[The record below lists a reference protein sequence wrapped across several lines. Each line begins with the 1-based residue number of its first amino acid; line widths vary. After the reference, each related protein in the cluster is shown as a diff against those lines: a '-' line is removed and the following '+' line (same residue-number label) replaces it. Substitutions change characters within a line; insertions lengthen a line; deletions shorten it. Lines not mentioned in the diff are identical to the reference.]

1 MMRNE
6 FPNERHYELLSRDF
20 SNIDQDIT
28 KSYLEYI
35 LVCQKTMAKI
45 ESYLSKIEMTNSQ
58 FLILLCLY
66 TNDKKIDNITS
77 ISKKLG
83 ISNVTVSNVVKTLQI
98 KGLVEKQ
105 RLKEDK
111 RFSRVVLNEK
121 GRDFMKNFIPEYYSK
136 YKELFKTFDRD
147 ELLQLQFLISK
158 LNLAIDSMSGKEKFW
173 W

>member
-1 MMRNE
+1 MKTK
-6 FPNERHYELLSRDF
+6 FPSEKHYELLAKDF
-20 SNIDQDIT
+20 PSVDSDIT

-35 LVCQKTMAKI
+35 LICQKTIAKI

-66 TNDKKIDNITS
+66 VSDKNIDNITN

-105 RLKEDK
+105 KLKEDK
-111 RFSRVVLNEK
+111 RFSRVVLNKK
-121 GRDFMKNFIPEYYSK
+121 GKDFMKNFIPEYYSK
-136 YKELFKTFDRD
+136 YKGLFKEFDKE
-147 ELLQLQFLISK
+147 ELLQLQFLIVK
-158 LNLAIDSMSGKEKFW
+158 LNLAIESMSGKEKFW

>member
-1 MMRNE
+1 MKTK
-6 FPNERHYELLSRDF
+6 FPSEKHYELLAKDF
-20 SNIDQDIT
+20 PSVDSDIT

-35 LVCQKTMAKI
+35 LICQKSIAKI

-66 TNDKKIDNITS
+66 VSDKNIDNVTS
-77 ISKKLG
+77 ISEKLG
-83 ISNVTVSNVVKTLQI
+83 ISNVTVSNVVKTLQM
-98 KGLVEKQ
+98 KGLVEKKK
-105 RLKEDK
+105 LKEDK
-111 RFSRVVLNEK
+111 RFSRIVLNKK
-121 GRDFMKNFIPEYYSK
+121 GKNFMENFIPEYYSK
-136 YKELFKTFDRD
+136 YEGLFEKFDKD

>member
-1 MMRNE
+1 MKNK
-6 FPNERHYELLSRDF
+6 FPSEKHYELLAEDF
-20 SNIDQDIT
+20 PDIDEDIT
-28 KSYLEYI
+28 KSYLEFI
-35 LVCQKTMAKI
+35 LICQKTIAKI

-66 TNDKKIDNITS
+66 MNDKKIDNITS

-121 GRDFMKNFIPEYYSK
+121 GRDFVKNFIPEYYSK
-136 YKELFKTFDRD
+136 YKELFKTFDKD

-158 LNLAIDSMSGKEKFW
+158 LNLAIDLMSRKEKFW

>member
-1 MMRNE
+1 MKTK
-6 FPNERHYELLSRDF
+6 FPSEKHYELLAKDF
-20 SNIDQDIT
+20 PSVDSDIT

-35 LVCQKTMAKI
+35 LICQKTIAKI

-66 TNDKKIDNITS
+66 VSDKNIDNITN

-98 KGLVEKQ
+98 KGLVERKK
-105 RLKEDK
+105 LKEDK
-111 RFSRVVLNEK
+111 RFSCIVLNKK
-121 GRDFMKNFIPEYYSK
+121 GKDFMKNFIPEYYSK
-136 YKELFKTFDRD
+136 YKGLFKEFDKE
-147 ELLQLQFLISK
+147 ELLQLQFLIVK
-158 LNLAIDSMSGKEKFW
+158 LNLAIESMSGKEKFW